1 MNDAEFNAAAL
12 DEVIH
17 GKLRLGMMAYLSSV
31 SAASFTELKEKTGSS
46 DGNLS
51 VHMRKLEEASDNRRK
66 AGEVVGGLLYFPRA
80 DGHAIYCVVSE
91 KPLKLF
97 HVPYGDAWTAD
108 PATIRGL
115 RLADVQA
122 RLS

>member
-31 SAASFTELKEKTGSS
+31 SATSFTELKEKTGSS

-51 VHMRKLEEASDNRRK
+51 VHMRKLEEAGYILVEKSFVGRRPRTTLKLTASGRK
-66 AGEVVGGLLYFPRA
+66 AWIAYLDELRRLTGG
-80 DGHAIYCVVSE
+80 
-91 KPLKLF
+91 
-97 HVPYGDAWTAD
+97 
-108 PATIRGL
+108 
-115 RLADVQA
+115 
-122 RLS
+122 

>member
-1 MNDAEFNAAAL
+1 MAQVVATPASIAKAMEWDSSQDYKTNDSRMQGA
-12 DEVIH
+12 
-17 GKLRLGMMAYLSSV
+17 
-31 SAASFTELKEKTGSS
+31 
-46 DGNLS
+46 
-51 VHMRKLEEASDNRRK
+51 MRKLEEASDNRK

>member
-51 VHMRKLEEASDNRRK
+51 VHMRKLEEAGYILVEKSFVGRRPRTTLKLTASGRK
-66 AGEVVGGLLYFPRA
+66 AWIAYLDELRRLTGG
-80 DGHAIYCVVSE
+80 
-91 KPLKLF
+91 
-97 HVPYGDAWTAD
+97 
-108 PATIRGL
+108 
-115 RLADVQA
+115 
-122 RLS
+122 